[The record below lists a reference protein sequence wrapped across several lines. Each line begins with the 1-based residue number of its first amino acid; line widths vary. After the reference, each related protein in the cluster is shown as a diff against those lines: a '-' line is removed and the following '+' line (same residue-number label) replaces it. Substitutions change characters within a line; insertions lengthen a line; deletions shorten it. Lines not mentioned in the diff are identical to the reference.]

1 MPSPGAPFLGSI
13 GRPAHPL
20 SHEPHR
26 FDVQRTP
33 NDHVA
38 FGGYGAHFCLG
49 SSLARLELRVMF
61 DRLIERLPDL
71 RLASDARPPMRPSNF
86 IVGIEEMPVV
96 FKPR

>member
-1 MPSPGAPFLGSI
+1 MLLYGAANRDERVF
-13 GRPAHPL
+13 RD
-20 SHEPHR
+20 PHR

-61 DRLIERLPDL
+61 DRLIERLPDM
-71 RLASDARPPMRPSNF
+71 RLVSDARPPMRPSNF

-96 FKPR
+96 CEPR